1 MRLAGVVPEQAAGHT
16 GPVTRVQVA
25 RIGVLCHLALIG
37 SHGRSVI
44 AAEEVAVSHAG
55 LRVLAH
61 EAGIPFQIVLE
72 PFEGLFIIGL
82 LEVGVGHLVRNKLA
96 FRTGFQGR
104 QVVQVREDVPGLR
117 ILAVP
122 VQGLCLI
129 IPGQLVKAFPA
140 GAVVGGCLQMR
151 HGAAPGA
158 AFHELPGA
166 EEVGFHVVG
175 LHIRAKFVDV
185 VIGLHGAHIV
195 VVLESH
201 HGHIGIDLV
210 SLFERVVLL
219 QVLLERGGIPVKVE
233 RQLGVIVQGVFLDI
247 RRKTEGRCFLE
258 CIHGRHLVAQ
268 LDVAVTQLIRGNLA
282 QGVRAVFHPG
292 EVFHGTFPVLN
303 HVIDFSGIEKVAP
316 GEFGL
321 VPKVFLIITA
331 RLFYIALD
339 EVGLAHDAGQMRL
352 TVFRNFVEQVFSEA
366 EDIIIVLLIEAA
378 LQDVVVG
385 KCGETVVLCAELEP
399 GSGLLEILLGIV
411 DIAQG
416 VIRRSGI
423 VRIREVFHTK
433 QKALGTVPLPLRKST
448 VPQLVGIFRALSFL
462 DILEGHLIE
471 LLQGFLVPLLVKKVQ
486 AQLIAH
492 LRHQEVFMIAGDK
505 RLGNV
510 MGMGGFE
517 LERAKGAITFC
528 HGGVVALDKAECL
541 RIHAGL
547 VQVFHLP
554 EVLCI
559 QAVGQA

>member
-1 MRLAGVVPEQAAGHT
+1 
-16 GPVTRVQVA
+16 
-25 RIGVLCHLALIG
+25 
-37 SHGRSVI
+37 
-44 AAEEVAVSHAG
+44 
-55 LRVLAH
+55 
-61 EAGIPFQIVLE
+61 
-72 PFEGLFIIGL
+72 
-82 LEVGVGHLVRNKLA
+82 
-96 FRTGFQGR
+96 
-104 QVVQVREDVPGLR
+104 
-117 ILAVP
+117 
-122 VQGLCLI
+122 
-129 IPGQLVKAFPA
+129 
-140 GAVVGGCLQMR
+140 
-151 HGAAPGA
+151 
-158 AFHELPGA
+158 
-166 EEVGFHVVG
+166 
-175 LHIRAKFVDV
+175 
-185 VIGLHGAHIV
+185 
-195 VVLESH
+195 
-201 HGHIGIDLV
+201 
-210 SLFERVVLL
+210 
-219 QVLLERGGIPVKVE
+219 
-233 RQLGVIVQGVFLDI
+233 
-247 RRKTEGRCFLE
+247 
-258 CIHGRHLVAQ
+258 
-268 LDVAVTQLIRGNLA
+268 
-282 QGVRAVFHPG
+282 
-292 EVFHGTFPVLN
+292 
-303 HVIDFSGIEKVAP
+303 
-316 GEFGL
+316 
-321 VPKVFLIITA
+321 
-331 RLFYIALD
+331 
-339 EVGLAHDAGQMRL
+339 MRL

-554 EVLCI
+554 PILCI
-559 QAVGQA
+559 QAAGQA